1 MTSGWSCFL
10 PQTIRISTFT
20 PPPPKRQNED
30 VSQDAKKQKHHEDFS
45 KILLAQVSAGGV
57 GVLMSTLVPKH
68 HATLATAVV
77 LFVMGGAISEPQ
89 VIADAVGVAGKH
101 QEISFQS
108 GPE

>member
-1 MTSGWSCFL
+1 ML
-10 PQTIRISTFT
+10 PATDHHNINLY
-20 PPPPKRQNED
+20 PPPPENDKT
-30 VSQDAKKQKHHEDFS
+30 KTCQKTKTSRTFS

-89 VIADAVGVAGKH
+89 VIADAAGVAGKH

>member
-1 MTSGWSCFL
+1 M
-10 PQTIRISTFT
+10 
-20 PPPPKRQNED
+20 
-30 VSQDAKKQKHHEDFS
+30 
-45 KILLAQVSAGGV
+45 